1 MSYVKHVLQPGE
13 TILKVGKLHWIA
25 YHRAIFLLIA
35 GLIVMW
41 LESVTW
47 KNEGVTA
54 ITGIIFGAACLVT
67 YLHAWFIRWTTE
79 LAITYR
85 RVIFKRGFINRHT
98 EEMNMDKV
106 ASVEVDQSIL
116 GRILGYGTIAIMGTG
131 QSIEN
136 LRGIA
141 DPIGLRNAI
150 TAK

>member
-1 MSYVKHVLQPGE
+1 VLQPNE
-13 TILKVGKLHWIA
+13 QILKVGRLHWVV
-25 YHRAIFLLIA
+25 YHRAIFFFLA

-41 LESVTW
+41 LESIYW
-47 KNEGVTA
+47 KNEGVTV
-54 ITGIIFGAACLVT
+54 ITGGVFAVLFLVT
-67 YLHAWFIRWTTE
+67 YIHGWFIRWTTE
-79 LAITYR
+79 LAVTDR

-116 GRILGYGTIAIMGTG
+116 GRILGYGTIAIMGAG

-136 LRGIA
+136 LRNIA